1 MQGVKR
7 RVVYVTAYEGIA
19 ILITAAAMV
28 LLGYDAGHAG
38 AASVMASA
46 VAILWNLAWNWLF
59 EAWEARQAAGGR
71 GVARRIA
78 HAIGFEGGLLVFL
91 VPLMAWWLGI
101 GLFEALV
108 LDVGF
113 LAFFLVYTFVFNLG
127 FDTLFGLPASA
138 LRAEREPA
146 PGDPRMTRCPGAT
159 SS

>member
-1 MQGVKR
+1 MQGLKR
-7 RVVYVTAYEGIA
+7 RIVYVTAYEGIA
-19 ILITAAAMV
+19 ILATTIAMV
-28 LLGYDAGHAG
+28 LLGFGAAHAG

-59 EAWEARQAAGGR
+59 EAWEARQESGGR
-71 GVARRIA
+71 GIARRIA

-101 GLFEALV
+101 GLVEALV
-108 LDVGF
+108 LDLGF

-138 LRAEREPA
+138 VRAEA
-146 PGDPRMTRCPGAT
+146 
-159 SS
+159 